1 MLLLEEQINESVIS
15 YYDSSNILASK
26 YIPSERKLAVIF
38 AKGHQYVY
46 ENVLPYHYQRFKIA
60 SSQGKSLKE
69 HIINN
74 YSGIKAEYKLDG
86 EMINQ
91 IKEKIE
97 MLKKQIKLG

>member
-1 MLLLEEQINESVIS
+1 MLLLEEQTTEAVIG
-15 YYDSSNILASK
+15 YYDSSNVLASK

-46 ENVLPYHYQRFKIA
+46 ENVLPYHYQRFKMG
-60 SSQGKSLKE
+60 SSQGQSLKQ

-74 YSGIKAEYKLDG
+74 YTGTKAAIKLSE
-86 EMINQ
+86 EMLSQ

-97 MLKKQIKLG
+97 ALKNQSKLG